1 VSIIILYGPA
11 YAPFTEKVRRA
22 LLLKKL
28 EFEVREPTSPEDYK
42 RWSPRTGL
50 LPVLEIDGDR
60 IADSTDILYALDER
74 YPSPPLL
81 SPDAKVAE
89 QQRQLEEWADES
101 FLWYFLAFRR
111 GAERDRPVTGE
122 GAEPRRHL
130 PRFLR
135 RSLAWLRSGGTWERP
150 ETSLVRGVGD
160 RLDDLVNFLGGRP
173 YFYGEMISMADLGV
187 YSMLST
193 MRRSDG
199 IPGSPEMVASRPT
212 LVEFMRRLENETGG

>member
-1 VSIIILYGPA
+1 MSIIILYGPA
-11 YAPFTEKVRRA
+11 HVPFTEKVRRA

-28 EFEVREPTSPEDYK
+28 EFELREPSSPEDYK
-42 RWSPRTGL
+42 RWSPKTGL

-60 IADSTDILYALDER
+60 IADSTDILYALDEH
-74 YPSPPLL
+74 YPNPPLL
-81 SPDAKVAE
+81 SPDGKIAD

-101 FLWYFLAFRR
+101 FLWYFLAFFR
-111 GAERDRPVTGE
+111 GPGRDLPVGGE
-122 GAEPRRHL
+122 EEDPKRLL

-150 ETSLVRGVGD
+150 ETALVRGVGD

-173 YFYGEMISMADLGV
+173 YFYAEMISMADLAV
-187 YSMLST
+187 YGMLAS